1 MKCKRIAIAALAFI
15 LICLAAGGTLAWLT
29 DRSDPVLNTFTA
41 GNIEITLQET
51 AFDFKMVPGNDIV
64 KDPVVTVEGGSEACW
79 LFVRVE
85 ESVSP
90 ALEDYIAYE
99 MAAGWQPLAGADGV
113 YWLQVG
119 SEATAQS
126 FHVLMDDRVKVLE
139 SVTKEMMKAL
149 KGTES
154 PSLSFTAY
162 AIQQDNIATALE
174 AWQKLNG

>member
-29 DRSDPVLNTFTA
+29 DRSDPVVNTFTA

-99 MAAGWQPLAGADGV
+99 MAADGSR
-113 YWLQVG
+113 WLVRMVCIGCRSARKRQ
-119 SEATAQS
+119 
-126 FHVLMDDRVKVLE
+126 
-139 SVTKEMMKAL
+139 
-149 KGTES
+149 
-154 PSLSFTAY
+154 PSLSMC
-162 AIQQDNIATALE
+162 
-174 AWQKLNG
+174 